1 MDKLQWQHKYKDT
14 KDFLFSI
21 LNKEFFV
28 FLFFLFVSTA
38 FWFLSTLNETY
49 EKEVKVSVT
58 ITDIPQNIVIT
69 EGLPDTIKVTLRD
82 KGFNLI
88 KYTLSNNIRP
98 IRLQFALYA
107 KANGKGTVTPS
118 EIQKIIRNRLDEST
132 TIVTVKAEHWDFF
145 FCHGNK
151 KRVPILLNGTI
162 TAKQNY
168 YINHTSL
175 IPDSVTVLGETEA
188 LDTID
193 AVHTNTV
200 TLTNVSES
208 TSRTITLKR
217 IKGTKLER
225 NTTTLNISAD
235 QLTEVI
241 VRVPIRTENVPAG
254 ISLKTFPAQVDIRV
268 AVGVKNSNTIRPE
281 MFSVIADYKDLSA
294 EPNAKVRLKITAQ
307 PRTVVK
313 AYIIQPTV
321 DYLLEND

>member
-14 KDFLFSI
+14 KDFLFSM

-28 FLFFLFVSTA
+28 FLFFLLVSAA

-49 EKEVKVSVT
+49 EKEVKVAVT

-88 KYTLSNNIRP
+88 KYTFSDNIRP

-107 KANGKGTVTPS
+107 KTNSKGSVTPA

-132 TIVTVKAEHWDFF
+132 TIVTVKADHWDFF

-168 YINHTSL
+168 YINHISL

-188 LDTID
+188 LDTIN
-193 AVHTNTV
+193 AVHTNAV

-208 TSRTITLKR
+208 TSRTVTLKR
-217 IKGTKLER
+217 IKGTKLDKE
-225 NTTTLNISAD
+225 TTTLNISAD

-281 MFSVIADYKDLSA
+281 MFSVVADYKDLSA
-294 EPNAKVRLKITAQ
+294 EPNAKIRLKITVQ

>member
-14 KDFLFSI
+14 KDFLFSM

-132 TIVTVKAEHWDFF
+132 TIVTVKAEYWDFF

>member
-1 MDKLQWQHKYKDT
+1 M
-14 KDFLFSI
+14 

-28 FLFFLFVSTA
+28 FVFFLLVSTA

-49 EKEVKVSVT
+49 EKEVKVPLT

-69 EGLPDTIKVTLRD
+69 EELPDSIKVTLRD

-88 KYTLSNNIRP
+88 KYSLGNNIRP

-107 KANGKGTVTPS
+107 KTKGKGSVTPS
-118 EIQKIIRNRLDEST
+118 EIQKILRIRLDEST
-132 TIVTVKAEHWDFF
+132 TIVTVKADHWEFF

-168 YINHTSL
+168 YINHMSL
-175 IPDSVTVLGETEA
+175 IPDSVTLLGETEA
-188 LDTID
+188 LDTIN
-193 AVHTNTV
+193 AVHTNAV
-200 TLTNVSES
+200 TLTNISES
-208 TSRTITLKR
+208 TSRTVKLKR
-217 IKGTKLER
+217 IKGTKLEKE
-225 NTTTLNISAD
+225 TTTLNISVD

-241 VRVPIRTENVPAG
+241 VRVPIRTDNVPAG

-281 MFSVIADYKDLSA
+281 MFSVVADYKDLSN
-294 EPNAKVRLKITAQ
+294 EPNAKIRLKITAQ

>member
-14 KDFLFSI
+14 KDFLFSM